1 MRRGVTVSSADDRFI
16 AGFMADYFA
25 ECDEHLTAVR
35 GLLLSLE
42 RAVGEAPIDPAVLE
56 ELFRS
61 FHSIKGISGMVELR
75 EAEMLAHEMESYL
88 RALRQR
94 DTEISQAGV
103 DALMAGVSALEGV
116 LSARRE
122 KRASPAVGTVM
133 RQISAVVPE
142 VIAAERLPS
151 SSPLPGAAAPWLV
164 TFVPTVQLNAR
175 GVNVDSVRARLRE
188 HGTIAH
194 AAPKILASGIA
205 FEFGFAGDLDP
216 ATREAWLA
224 DGITAEPA
232 AAPAAAWEG
241 PPDHDPMGSV
251 AVAEE
256 TSRPSSAFH
265 HVRVDLGKLDELM
278 RMIGDLVIS
287 RARLESTL
295 SHIEPRVP
303 AVEWRAVHEDS
314 ALLERQLRDLREGVV
329 RVRLV
334 PVGEIFRRMPFV
346 VRDLAKESGARVR
359 LVLQGQ
365 ETEIDKYL
373 IERMMDPVLHL
384 VRNSVTHGFE
394 SPEERRASQKP
405 EEGTL
410 QLTAGSAGE
419 SVILEIADDGR
430 GIDAQDVVR
439 RARLLGLSVADG
451 AIDSAALLDLI
462 CTPGFSTRDET
473 DRGSG
478 RGVGMAVVKSTIQQL
493 NGTLSL
499 HTELGVGTR
508 FTIELPLTLSIAEAM
523 IATVGDRTF
532 AVPQGS
538 VREVIEIEPASLR
551 SLEDHEIVPY
561 RGGALPIVRLG
572 RVFGIAEHPRRSLHA
587 FVVGSGLEAV
597 GVVVDRISGQ
607 REIVVRTIS
616 DAMIKVDGVAGAT
629 DLGDGRAVLILNLPA
644 LARQARR
651 MPGAAPASRARAR
664 SA

>member
-1 MRRGVTVSSADDRFI
+1 MVSDSDDLFI

-35 GLLLSLE
+35 GQLLSLE
-42 RAVGEAPIDPAVLE
+42 RAVGQPSIDPIVLE

-94 DTEISQAGV
+94 HTVVSQAGV
-103 DALMAGVSALEGV
+103 DALIAGVSALDAV

-122 KRASPAVGTVM
+122 KRASPAVGMVM
-133 RQISAVVPE
+133 RQIAAVVPE
-142 VIAAERLPS
+142 VIAPDGAPS
-151 SSPLPGAAAPWLV
+151 SSPPSGAAAQWLV
-164 TFVPTVQLNAR
+164 TFVPSAELNAR
-175 GVNVDSVRARLRE
+175 GVNVDNVRARLRE
-188 HGTIAH
+188 RGTIAH
-194 AAPKILASGIA
+194 ATPKILASGIA
-205 FEFGFAGDLDP
+205 FEFGFAGELDA

-224 DGITAEPA
+224 DGVTAEPA
-232 AAPAAAWEG
+232 TAPVAPAGLG
-241 PPDHDPMGSV
+241 PSDDDPAGSLS
-251 AVAEE
+251 VAEE
-256 TSRPSSAFH
+256 TSRPSSVSH
-265 HVRVDLGKLDELM
+265 YVRVDLSKLDELM

-287 RARLESTL
+287 RARLEDTL
-295 SHIEPRVP
+295 TRIEPRVP

-314 ALLERQLRDLREGVV
+314 AVLERQLRDLREGVV

-365 ETEIDKYL
+365 ETEIDKYV

-384 VRNSVTHGFE
+384 VRNSVTHAFE
-394 SPEERRASQKP
+394 SPEERRASNKP

-410 QLTAGSAGE
+410 RLTAGSAGE
-419 SVILEIADDGR
+419 SVIIEIADDGR
-430 GIDAQDVVR
+430 GIDAEDVVR
-439 RARLLGLSVADG
+439 RARLLGISVPEG
-451 AIDSAALLDLI
+451 AASAATLLDLI

-499 HTELGVGTR
+499 HTEPRVGTR
-508 FTIELPLTLSIAEAM
+508 FTIELPLTLSITEAM

-538 VREVIEIEPASLR
+538 VREVIEIEPATLR
-551 SLEDHEIVPY
+551 TVEEHEIVPY
-561 RGGALPIVRLG
+561 RGGALPIVRLA
-572 RVFGIAEHPRRSLHA
+572 RVFGIAERPRRSLHA
-587 FVVGSGLEAV
+587 FVIGSGLEAV

-629 DLGDGRAVLILNLPA
+629 DLGDGRVVLILNLAA
-644 LARQARR
+644 LARRARR
-651 MPGAAPASRARAR
+651 VPGAPALGRTR